1 MPAIARTLLSLHFFI
16 IPTGV
21 VTVNVLRCAAATL
34 ACAALLVAPLAAQGG
49 GGAPRP
55 TGVPGI
61 ATVDTT
67 GVGALIDQGMNK
79 SQVMKNLQYLT
90 DVIGPRLTGSP
101 AVRAANDW
109 TMKQFQG
116 YGLDAHLEQWNFGGT
131 WERGPMWMRLTAPR
145 AHDVAAASWAWT
157 PGTGG
162 KPVTGPVVR
171 IDASTPESLAVN
183 KGKVKGAWVMLRA
196 PAVVWN
202 NDGPPMSAADSQR
215 QRDFFRTFQ
224 QQAPRDS
231 AARARQ
237 QQFNA
242 DQPFL
247 LRDAGALGILLD
259 AGKEQDLLN
268 MSGSPT
274 RVLPLPQVVVAHE
287 AYAMFDRLLGLGMTP
302 QVQASVQNTLNMKDS
317 VPQWNTVAEIR
328 GTDHPGQVVIV
339 GAHLDSWD
347 LGTGATDNG
356 TGSMATLEAA
366 RIIAQSG
373 LKPKRTIRFVLFT
386 GEEEGLIG
394 SRKYAEQHA
403 AEADSIQAVIVLDN
417 GAGAVTGQALQGRPE
432 LFGLWRAILAPVHD
446 FNADTVTDA
455 SKGGTDHLSFLPYG
469 VPGFNFNQISRGY
482 NHTHHSQSD
491 TWDKAIDWDLR
502 QASMVMAVSAFE
514 LANLPGMIPRGT
526 RATPPVVAATKV
538 SPELLKTN
546 R

>member
-1 MPAIARTLLSLHFFI
+1 MNR
-16 IPTGV
+16 
-21 VTVNVLRCAAATL
+21 LRCAAAAL
-34 ACAALLVAPLAAQGG
+34 AGAALLVSPLAAQGG
-49 GGAPRP
+49 GGPRT

-61 ATVDTT
+61 TVDTA

-79 SQVMKNLQYLT
+79 SQVMKNLQYLA

-109 TMKQFQG
+109 TMKQFLG
-116 YGLDAHLEQWNFGGT
+116 YGVDAHLEQWNFGGT
-131 WERGPMWMRLTAPR
+131 WQRGPMWLRLVAPR
-145 AHDVAAASWAWT
+145 AHDVVAASWAWT
-157 PGTGG
+157 PGTGA

-171 IDASTPESLAVN
+171 IDASNPDSLTAN
-183 KGKVKGAWVMLRA
+183 KARVKGAWVMLRG
-196 PAVVWN
+196 PAMVWN

-215 QRDFFRTFQ
+215 QRDFFRGA

-259 AGKEQDLLN
+259 AGKEQGLLN

-274 RVLPLPQVVVAHE
+274 RVLPLPQVVVAHDE
-287 AYAMFDRLLGLGMTP
+287 YAMFDRLLGMGVTP
-302 QVQASVQNTLNMKDS
+302 QLQASIQNTLNMKDS

-328 GTDHPGQVVIV
+328 GTEYPGEVVIV

-347 LGTGATDNG
+347 LGTGASDNG

-403 AEADSIQAVIVLDN
+403 GEADSIQAVIVLDN
-417 GAGAVTGQALQGRPE
+417 GVGAITGQALQGRPE
-432 LFGLWRAILAPVHD
+432 LYGLWRAILAPVHD
-446 FNADTVTDA
+446 FNADTVNDA
-455 SKGGTDHLSFLPYG
+455 FKGGTDHLSFIPYG

-502 QASMVMAVSAFE
+502 QASTVMAVSAFE
-514 LANLPGMIPRGT
+514 LANLTGMIPRGQRT
-526 RATPPVVAATKV
+526 TPPVVAATKV

>member
-1 MPAIARTLLSLHFFI
+1 
-16 IPTGV
+16 
-21 VTVNVLRCAAATL
+21 VNLLRCAAAAL
-34 ACAALLVAPLAAQGG
+34 AGAALAVTPLAAQGG
-49 GGAPRP
+49 GAPRT

-61 ATVDTT
+61 TVDTT

-101 AVRAANDW
+101 AARAANDW
-109 TMKQFQG
+109 TMKQFQA

-131 WERGPMWMRLTAPR
+131 WERGPMWMRMTAPR
-145 AHDVAAASWAWT
+145 AHDVVAASWAWA

-162 KPVTGPVVR
+162 KAASGPVVR
-171 IDASTPESLAVN
+171 IDASTPESLAAN

-196 PAVVWN
+196 ASLVWN
-202 NDGPPMSAADSQR
+202 NDGPPMTAADSQR
-215 QRDFFRTFQ
+215 QRDFFRGFQ
-224 QQAPRDS
+224 QGAPRDS

-287 AYAMFDRLLGLGMTP
+287 EYAMFERLLGLGITP
-302 QVQASVQNTLNMKDS
+302 QLQASIANTINMKDS

-328 GTDHPGQVVIV
+328 GTEHPGQVVIV

-356 TGSMATLEAA
+356 TGSAATLEAA

-373 LKPKRTIRFVLFT
+373 IKPKRTIRFILFT

-403 AEADSIQAVIVLDN
+403 GDADSIQAVIVLDN
-417 GAGAVTGQALQGRPE
+417 GAGAITGQALQGRPE

-446 FNADTVTDA
+446 FNADEVTDGF
-455 SKGGTDHLSFLPYG
+455 KGGTDHLSFLPYG
-469 VPGFNFNQISRGY
+469 VPGFNFNQITRGY

-502 QASMVMAVSAFE
+502 QASTVMAVSALE
-514 LANLPGMIPRGT
+514 LANLTGMIPRGQRT
-526 RATPPVVAATKV
+526 TPPVVAATKV
-538 SPELLKTN
+538 SPELLKAN